1 MIIGIAGAHSTG
13 KTTLINALQHCDEF
27 KNFQF
32 KSGLT
37 RDLQKMGVPINEAG
51 TDVTQ
56 LYVMTKHYEYS
67 QLPGDVVL
75 DRCALDGLAYSQ
87 VVLEGYKDVDFL
99 HALGL
104 IGRKCFNFYDVIFY
118 IKPELELEDDG
129 VRTIDQEFHQ
139 RIIKSFEQWMDIIK
153 TYRKPVP
160 VIELSGT
167 VEERVSHVLTYY
179 FDTTNPN
186 YLI

>member
-37 RDLQKMGVPINEAG
+37 RDLHKLGVPINEAG

-67 QLPGDVVL
+67 QLQGDVML

-87 VVLEGYKDVDFL
+87 VVLRDYKDVDFL
-99 HALGL
+99 QALGL
-104 IGRKCFNFYDVIFY
+104 IGRKCFNYYDIIFY

-129 VRTIDQEFHQ
+129 VRTVDKEFHQ
-139 RIIKSFEQWMDIIK
+139 RIVESFEMWIDNIK
-153 TYRKPVP
+153 YYSKPVT
-160 VIELSGT
+160 VIELSGS
-167 VEERVSHVLTYY
+167 VEERVSEVIAH
-179 FDTTNPN
+179 
-186 YLI
+186 YLEHASLKNNI